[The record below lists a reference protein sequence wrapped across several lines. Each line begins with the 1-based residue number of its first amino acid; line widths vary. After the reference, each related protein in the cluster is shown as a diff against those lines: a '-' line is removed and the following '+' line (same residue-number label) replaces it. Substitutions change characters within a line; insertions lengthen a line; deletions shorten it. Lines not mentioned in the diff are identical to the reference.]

1 MRTRYLLCYDVRDE
15 RRLRRAGKLAEEF
28 GYRLQY
34 SVFVCDLSAVE
45 RVRLERWLGD
55 VLNLAVDGAVLIDLG
70 PATRASASRF
80 HWLSA
85 PPMIRDPLVATIT

>member
-15 RRLRRAGKLAEEF
+15 RRLRRVGKLAEEF

-45 RVRLERWLGD
+45 RSSFERRLD
-55 VLNLAVDGAVLIDLG
+55 DILNLRIDSAVLIDLG

-80 HWLSA
+80 CWLSL
-85 PPMIRDPLVATIT
+85 PPMIRDPLVATIA